1 MFRNI
6 LEFYIQGADQKH
18 KRVKYPFRLFEYH
31 RQLLQEGMFNA
42 YNQWL
47 FGASENLAAYD
58 NWTKAHAEEYNGFTT
73 FQKSR
78 IFKMPQGQY
87 YQVN

>member
-1 MFRNI
+1 MF
-6 LEFYIQGADQKH
+6 D
-18 KRVKYPFRLFEYH
+18 
-31 RQLLQEGMFNA
+31 A

-58 NWTKAHAEEYNGFTT
+58 NWTKVHAEEYEGFSK

-78 IFKMPQGQY
+78 IFKMPVGQY
-87 YQVN
+87 YQN

>member
-1 MFRNI
+1 
-6 LEFYIQGADQKH
+6 
-18 KRVKYPFRLFEYH
+18 
-31 RQLLQEGMFNA
+31 MFNA